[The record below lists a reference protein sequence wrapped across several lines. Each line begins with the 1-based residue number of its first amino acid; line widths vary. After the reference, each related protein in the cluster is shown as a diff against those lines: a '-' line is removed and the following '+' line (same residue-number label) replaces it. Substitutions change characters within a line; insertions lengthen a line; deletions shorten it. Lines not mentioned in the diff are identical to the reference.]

1 MNKNPDTQFHDQ
13 LKSKFVEVFTKET
26 NLNFIHPFE
35 TFLYLG
41 GLSIWPIVYYLNSL
55 TDEANTLIEQCLTF
69 RITLISVYVALTKKK
84 RKVKF
89 RNPYWD

>member
-41 GLSIWPIVYYLNSL
+41 VLTIWPIIYYLNSL
-55 TDEANTLIEQCLTF
+55 TDDNHNLI
-69 RITLISVYVALTKKK
+69 
-84 RKVKF
+84 
-89 RNPYWD
+89 